1 MGRRKDTCGAFDA
14 WLASSRCRSSLV
26 RGTFQLVILSE
37 NQIADLT
44 PLTKQTDLNLLLLQK
59 NKITDL
65 TPLVNWAKAD
75 SEGPRRFAPFL
86 RLYLKDNP
94 LSNDAK
100 TKQIESL
107 KKYGV
112 RIEN

>member
-1 MGRRKDTCGAFDA
+1 MLKF
-14 WLASSRCRSSLV
+14 SKE
-26 RGTFQLVILSE
+26 ILNQVTRLMTLELRE

-44 PLTKQTDLNLLLLQK
+44 PLTKQTDLNLLLLEK
-59 NKITDL
+59 NKIADL

-75 SEGPRRFAPFL
+75 SDGPRRCAPFL
-86 RLYLKDNP
+86 RLYLSGNP
-94 LSNDAK
+94 LTDAAK
-100 TKQIESL
+100 TKQIDAL